1 MQVYVDNQIKVCVT
15 IKNHQYFGV
24 NENVYRVTNF
34 E

>member
-1 MQVYVDNQIKVCVT
+1 MQVYVGNQIKVCVT
-15 IKNHQYFGV
+15 IKNQYFGV